1 MVNVGAGEHVC
12 RLRRGQRP
20 GEGRHMTVI
29 AESPDGALAPTPSAD
44 DLAPTPSA
52 DDIARLITALQSDGL
67 RVEVPLATR
76 TGGAGPADAGM
87 LYIEGVPV
95 TVPTSAA
102 YVAGSPYA
110 LRGEDDGGWAVYRD
124 AVRLA
129 SASPAARPRYYDLT
143 TADGIPYWQI
153 ALLHLDSVASTVLQ
167 TCAYWGTTD
176 QCRFCGIGVTLAAGR
191 TIAKKTPAM
200 LAEVACAARDLD
212 GAVDATLTTGSTA
225 TPDRGAMYVARCAAA
240 VKEAAGLPV
249 QVQFEPPSDL
259 DVIDRVADL
268 GIDSVGIHVESF
280 DPTVLARV
288 APGKARWGIEAY
300 FAAWERAVAAFG
312 PGQVST
318 YVILGMGED
327 VELTVEGCKRAI
339 DLGVY
344 PFVVPLRPVPGS
356 LMADFRPPP
365 REAVEAVYRR
375 VVPHLAA
382 RGLSS
387 AGVTAGCARCQAC
400 SGLGAFERS
409 DRGIRDGRPS
419 LPLLTH

>member
-44 DLAPTPSA
+44 DIAPTPSA

-143 TADGIPYWQI
+143 TADGIPYWKI

-409 DRGIRDGRPS
+409 DRGISDGRPS